1 MSAKRGLG
9 RGFDTLIPTDLLDES
24 FDPTAGQDHKVSE
37 LRSIKL
43 SEISPDPDQP
53 RRHFDEQALTELTAS
68 VREHGVVQ
76 PIIVTASADGYMI
89 VAGERR
95 YRAAVDAG
103 LDRIPALVRTLTDQH
118 KLELS
123 LIENLQRRD
132 LTAIETATAYAKL
145 RNQFNLTNEQIGQ
158 RVGGR
163 SASAVNNTMRLLQ
176 LPKVAQA
183 AIAEG
188 DLTEGQ
194 ARPLIGLS
202 EANVATLVPKIIVG
216 QWNARRIEQVAA
228 TLKADAKPK
237 KAKTGPIKKY
247 VDESGRL
254 SKRFAAPV
262 DITVGRQ
269 GKGKLTIAFTND
281 DELQRILKELEK

>member
-9 RGFDTLIPTDLLDES
+9 RGFDTLIPTDLLDEA
-24 FDPTAGQDHKVSE
+24 FDPTAGQDNKVSE
-37 LRSIKL
+37 LRSIRL

-53 RRHFDEQALTELTAS
+53 RRVFEAEPLAELAES
-68 VREHGVVQ
+68 IREHGVVQ
-76 PIIVTASADGYMI
+76 PIIVTASQDGYTI

-95 YRAAVDAG
+95 YRAALDVG
-103 LDRIPALVRTLTDQH
+103 LERIPALVRTLSNQH

-145 RNQFNLTNEQIGQ
+145 RDQFNLTTEEIGK

-163 SASAVNNTMRLLQ
+163 SASAISNTMRLLQ
-176 LPKVAQA
+176 LPKVAQQ

-194 ARPLIGLS
+194 ARPLIGLPDA
-202 EANVATLVPKIIVG
+202 EIAKLVPKIIVG

-228 TLKADAKPK
+228 TLKADAKPGRP
-237 KAKTGPIKKY
+237 KAAATKRY
-247 VDESGRL
+247 ADESGRL
-254 SKRFAAPV
+254 SKRFSAPV

-269 GKGKLTIAFTND
+269 GKGKLTIAFGS
-281 DELQRILKELEK
+281 DEELKRILKELEK

>member
-9 RGFDTLIPTDLLDES
+9 RGFDALIPADLLDES

-43 SEISPDPDQP
+43 SEISPDPNQP
-53 RRHFDEQALTELTAS
+53 RRIFEEAAMAELTHS
-68 VREHGVVQ
+68 VREHGIVQ
-76 PIIVTASADGYMI
+76 PIIVTAGKDGYTI

-103 LDRIPALVRTLTDQH
+103 LERIPALVRTLTDQH

-132 LTAIETATAYAKL
+132 LTAIEMATAYAKL
-145 RNQFNLTNEQIGQ
+145 RDQFNLSAEAIGQ

-163 SASAVNNTMRLLQ
+163 SASAISNTMRLLQ
-176 LPKVAQA
+176 LPKVAQQ

-194 ARPLIGLS
+194 ARPMIGLPP
-202 EANVATLVPKIIVG
+202 EEVQKLVPKIIVG
-216 QWNARRIEQVAA
+216 QWNARRIEQVVA
-228 TLKADAKPK
+228 TLKADAKPRPQTTATK
-237 KAKTGPIKKY
+237 RYA
-247 VDESGRL
+247 DESGRL

-262 DITVGRQ
+262 DITVSRQ
-269 GKGKLTIAFTND
+269 GKGKLTIAFGSD